1 MKKYSVKQEDEVR
14 LKPIFNI
21 PPSRYMPIA
30 LAAAVVLVL
39 FLLFLLPGLISSS
52 ARISVNPDM
61 SNAGIWIDGE
71 YAGSVRSKPEIES
84 GTYDITIS
92 KPFFE
97 EITYTDL
104 KVNGNVL
111 FSLFHTR
118 TQNLEADW
126 NMIDLSGYADY
137 VRTELSHWS
146 RIDEYSD
153 RYHYPDILTKTAQEL
168 ILEEQVLNNSPQIIE
183 QLFNDAAA
191 YVTNITMVNDLKSAQ
206 KLLEPLFTI
215 DQELPEMLAEH
226 YSESSQFAAT
236 RDYLNRLDTSIS
248 EIDTPQTIR
257 IQENTYLLVPRGSKT
272 VLGDRSFTPGDDM
285 RYLPYE
291 HIVARDYYICA
302 AEVTEIEYAQFVREN
317 PYWAPENR
325 RTLVSEGMVDDLYL
339 EDINLDAPSLRPI
352 RSISYHAARA
362 YAEWLSS
369 RIEGFSAELPT
380 LRQWESALKFH
391 EAQAPFINR
400 LLIVEQPGAQLY
412 GMAGSL
418 WEFTQSPYVPVAS
431 HAPSQA
437 QGEFMTVMGGSYVN
451 TDAQAFSR
459 GEVATSLCSPYI
471 GMRIVLME
479 DDA

>member
-39 FLLFLLPGLISSS
+39 FILFLLPGLISSS
-52 ARISVNPDM
+52 ARISVNPDI

-97 EITYTDL
+97 EITYSDF
-104 KVNGNVL
+104 KVNGNIL

-118 TQNLEADW
+118 TQKLDADW
-126 NMIDLSGYADY
+126 NMSDLSGYTDY

-146 RIDEYSD
+146 RIDEYTD

-168 ILEEQVLNNSPQIIE
+168 LTEEHVLNNSAQNIE
-183 QLFNDAAA
+183 QLFNDAAS
-191 YVTNITMVNDLKSAQ
+191 YVTNITMLNDLKSAQ
-206 KLLEPLFTI
+206 KLLETYI
-215 DQELPEMLAEH
+215 TMDQELPGILTEH
-226 YSESSQFAAT
+226 YTESSDFTAT
-236 RDYLNRLDTSIS
+236 RAYLSRLDSSSSQTDRH
-248 EIDTPQTIR
+248 EIIR
-257 IQENTYLLVPRGSKT
+257 VQDKTYMLVARGSKT
-272 VLGDRSFTPGDDM
+272 ILGNSSFTPGDDL
-285 RYLPYE
+285 RYLPYDYT
-291 HIVARDYYICA
+291 VGKDYYIGT

-352 RSISYHAARA
+352 RSISNHAAQA
-362 YAEWLSS
+362 YAKWLDT
-369 RIEGFSAELPT
+369 RIDGFSAQLPT
-380 LRQWESALKFH
+380 QKQWESALNLH

-400 LLIVEQPGAQLY
+400 LLIVEQPGPQLY

-437 QGEFMTVMGGSYVN
+437 QSNFITVMGGSYVN
-451 TDAQAFSR
+451 TDAQAYSR
-459 GEVATSLCSPYI
+459 GEAAPSLCSPYF
-471 GMRIVLME
+471 GMRIILME
-479 DDA
+479 DNA